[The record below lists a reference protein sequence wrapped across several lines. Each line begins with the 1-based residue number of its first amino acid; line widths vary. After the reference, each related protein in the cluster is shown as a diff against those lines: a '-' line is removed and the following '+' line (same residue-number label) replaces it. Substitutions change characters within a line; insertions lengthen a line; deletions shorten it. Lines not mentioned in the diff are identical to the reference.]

1 MTQKT
6 IVSKKEELSRLN
18 SRLNAATRRHKLL
31 KNTRD
36 GLTKKLSEFSDR
48 TRKLRL
54 RVDIGLAAANTAMS
68 CVRAVMSPAA
78 LEQALLSPARQAGLD
93 VTFRDFMTASIP
105 EYRLET
111 EPDDTR
117 YPYAYAQTSGELDEA
132 VTSFERV
139 LKDMLELAQCEK
151 SMQLLTVEIKKANHG
166 IALLEHAVI
175 PPLRASAA
183 HASAKLEERHEFSKA
198 SLSRARAVRF

>member
-36 GLTKKLSEFSDR
+36 GLTKKLAEFSDTAR
-48 TRKLRL
+48 NLRL
-54 RVDIGLAAANTAMS
+54 RIDSGLAAANTAMS

-78 LEQALLSPARQAGLD
+78 LEQALLSPAHWVGLE

-105 EYRLET
+105 EYRLEP
-111 EPDDTR
+111 EPGDTR

-132 VTSFERV
+132 VASFERV
-139 LKDMLELAQCEK
+139 LKDMLKLAQCEK
-151 SMQLLTVEIKKANHG
+151 SMQLLTVEIEKANHG
-166 IALLEHAVI
+166 ISLLECAVI

-183 HASAKLEERHEFSKA
+183 HASAKLEERHEFS
-198 SLSRARAVRF
+198 RARAVRF